1 MNWNINSCDGIYNS
15 FDVHFTSECDNRCP
29 HCIDAQY
36 SGKGI
41 NHPDAHAIA
50 KAIID
55 HQEGFDDVLF
65 LGGEPCLYLPE
76 LCDCIRMIKQ
86 ETRLKCYVTTSVPHT
101 CYRLSPKFLEMAELA
116 DGVNLSVQHYREDV
130 ADKIRCTT
138 SRYDRQAFYR
148 ELPHKER
155 FRIHLNLVRPYLCDR
170 DDVLS
175 CLQHYDDMGF
185 PVIKLSELQR
195 ATNSY
200 ASFEQIMGIRLP
212 SPFAHG
218 CQTWF
223 DMRQLLP
230 EYKGR
235 LLLKRSCFLN
245 EETRRASLADGIKV
259 LRKCLVR
266 PRPQHYAVVYEDGS
280 LSNGWV

>member
-15 FDVHFTSECDNRCP
+15 FDVHFTSKCDNRCP

-41 NHPDAHAIA
+41 KQPDAHAIA

-65 LGGEPCLYLPE
+65 LGGEPCLFLVE

-101 CYRLSPKFLEMAELA
+101 CYRLSPKFLEIAELA

-138 SRYDRQAFYR
+138 SRYDRQTFYR